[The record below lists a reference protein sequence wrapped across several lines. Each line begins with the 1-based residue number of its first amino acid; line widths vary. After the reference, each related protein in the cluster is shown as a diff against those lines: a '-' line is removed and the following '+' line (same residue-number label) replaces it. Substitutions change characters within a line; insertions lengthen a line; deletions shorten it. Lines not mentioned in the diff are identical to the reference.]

1 MININPVRVAVNGYG
16 VIGKRV
22 ATAVLAQKDMRL
34 AGVADIATDWR
45 LRVLEGQGIDLY
57 AVTSEH
63 AKAMREAGIP
73 IAGTLDDL
81 LGQADVVVDCTP
93 KRVAAQNAETYRA
106 SGLKFIVHGGEKH
119 AVTGPSSVA
128 EVSFNGAWGRAATR
142 VGSCNTTP
150 TVRTLQQP
158 KRVGEVYKVE

>member
-1 MININPVRVAVNGYG
+1 
-16 VIGKRV
+16 
-22 ATAVLAQKDMRL
+22 MRL

-93 KRVAAQNAETYRA
+93 KRVAAQNAEIYRA
-106 SGLKFIVHGGEKH
+106 SGLKFTVDGGEKH
-119 AVTGPSSVA
+119 AVRSA
-128 EVSFNGAWGRAATR
+128 ERR
-142 VGSCNTTP
+142 VGKERVSTCSSRWSTSHENTKT
-150 TVRTLQQP
+150 RNSHYENLKKQ
-158 KRVGEVYKVE
+158 YKHNTSL

>member
-1 MININPVRVAVNGYG
+1 MININPVRVAINGYG

-73 IAGTLDDL
+73 IAGTLADL

-93 KRVAAQNAETYRA
+93 KRVSAQNAEIYRA
-106 SGLKFIVHGGEKH
+106 SGLRFLVHGGEKH
-119 AVTGPSSVA
+119 AGTGHAYVP
-128 EVSFNGAWGRAATR
+128 EVSFHGAVGRAATR
-142 VGSCNTTP
+142 GGGGNTT
-150 TVRTLQQP
+150 TRVRT
-158 KRVGEVYKVE
+158 